1 MFQTLRARV
10 ALILVAVLAS
20 SFFLYRN
27 YMRPAEAGGPPSR
40 QMVTLGL
47 DLQGGSHYALELDQ
61 TGQKLTPAQRDDAIE
76 RALTVV
82 RMRVDEMGVAEP
94 LVQKSGKERIIV
106 ELAGL
111 KEGNSAK
118 EVLQKTAFLEFQI
131 VRPLTELQPG
141 LPRMDQAIAR
151 AFPAAAKGA
160 AAATPANP
168 VGGILQTA
176 PKADSAG
183 RDSAGRDSAGDST
196 AVAASTTT
204 PTGTAATGANAAPL
218 SSKLAPGPYGSLQI
232 RKTDEAQVARWLA
245 HPEVQRLLPRGS
257 EILWSIPETEESE
270 ELRTL
275 WFVENR
281 PIMTGEYLEDAQ
293 AQTDQFGRPVVA
305 FELSRAAGRR
315 FEKATGEHINRQM
328 AIVLDNRVYTAPAI
342 RGQIGS
348 RGQIEMGTSKLEDA
362 SALAL
367 VLRAGAL
374 PAPLKVV
381 EERSVGPSLGK
392 DSIQNGKTAGM
403 IGVLIVIGLMLLFY
417 KFSGMLA
424 VAALSVYVLFVLG
437 SLAALDAVL
446 TFPGIAGLILSIG
459 MAVDANVLVYE
470 RIREELDAG
479 RNVKAAV
486 SEGFRHALSAIVDSN
501 LTTLITAA
509 ILYYFG
515 TGPVRGFA
523 VTLAL
528 GIIASMFTAIFVTR
542 TLFLAYLQRRP
553 AAQSLSI

>member
-27 YMRPAEAGGPPSR
+27 YMRPGGPDGKPAG

-61 TGQKLTPAQRDDAIE
+61 TGQKLTTAQRDDALE

-82 RMRVDEMGVAEP
+82 RMRVDEMGLAEP
-94 LVQKSGKERIIV
+94 LVQKSGKDRIIV

-111 KEGNSAK
+111 KEGNNAK

-131 VRPLTELQPG
+131 VRPLTELQTA
-141 LPRMDQAIAR
+141 LPRIDQAIAR
-151 AFPAAAKGA
+151 AFPASAKGA
-160 AAATPANP
+160 GAATPANP

-183 RDSAGRDSAGDST
+183 RDSAGDST
-196 AVAASTTT
+196 AVAANTTT
-204 PTGTAATGANAAPL
+204 PAATGANATPL
-218 SSKLAPGPYGSLQI
+218 SSKLGPGPYGSLQI
-232 RKTDEAQVARWLA
+232 LKTHEAEVARWLA

-257 EILWSIPETEESE
+257 EMLWSIPETEENPE
-270 ELRTL
+270 ARTL

-281 PIMTGEYLEDAQ
+281 PIMTGEHLQDAQ
-293 AQTDQFGRPVVA
+293 AQSDQFGRPVVA
-305 FELSRAAGRR
+305 FELTRRAGRD
-315 FEKATGEHINRQM
+315 FEKATGQHINEQM

-342 RGQIGS
+342 RSQIGA

-362 SALAL
+362 SDLAL

-381 EERSVGPSLGK
+381 EERSVGPSLGR
-392 DSIQNGKTAGM
+392 DSIQNGKTAGI
-403 IGVLIVIGLMLLFY
+403 IGVIIVIGLMLLFY
-417 KFSGMLA
+417 KFSGLLA

-509 ILYYFG
+509 ILYYVG

>member
-1 MFQTLRARV
+1 M
-10 ALILVAVLAS
+10 ALILFAILAS
-20 SFFLYRN
+20 SFALYRN
-27 YMRPAEAGGPPSR
+27 YMRDGADGKPAR

-61 TGQKLTPAQRDDAIE
+61 TGQKLTQAQRDDAIE

-94 LVQKSGKERIIV
+94 LVQKSGKDRIIV

-141 LPRMDQAIAR
+141 LPRIDQAIAR
-151 AFPAAAKGA
+151 AFPAAGKGA
-160 AAATPANP
+160 ASASPANP

-183 RDSAGRDSAGDST
+183 RDSAGRDSAGRDSAGDST
-196 AVAASTTT
+196 AVAANTTT
-204 PTGTAATGANAAPL
+204 PTSTAATGANAALL

-232 RKTDEAQVARWLA
+232 RKTDEAEVARWLA

-257 EILWSIPETEESE
+257 ELLWSIPETEESP

-281 PIMTGEYLEDAQ
+281 PIMTGEHLEDAQ
-293 AQTDQFGRPVVA
+293 AQSDQFGRPVVA

-315 FEKATGEHINRQM
+315 FEKATGEHINEQM

-381 EERSVGPSLGK
+381 EERSIGPSLGA
-392 DSIQNGKTAGM
+392 DSIQNGKTAGLV
-403 IGVLIVIGLMLLFY
+403 GVLIVVGLMILFY

-424 VAALSVYVLFVLG
+424 VAALAVYVLFVLG

-509 ILYYFG
+509 ILYYVG

-542 TLFLAYLQRRP
+542 TFFLAYLQRRP

>member
-20 SFFLYRN
+20 CFALYRN
-27 YMRPAEAGGPPSR
+27 YMRDGADGKPAR

-61 TGQKLTPAQRDDAIE
+61 TGQKLTQAQRDDAIE

-82 RMRVDEMGVAEP
+82 RMRVDEMGVSEP
-94 LVQKSGKERIIV
+94 LVQKSGRDRIIV

-131 VRPLTELQPG
+131 VRPLTELQSG
-141 LPRMDQAIAR
+141 MPRMDQAIAR
-151 AFPAAAKGA
+151 AFPASGKGA
-160 AAATPANP
+160 ASATTPANP

-183 RDSAGRDSAGDST
+183 RDSAARDSAGDST
-196 AVAASTTT
+196 AVAANTTT
-204 PTGTAATGANAAPL
+204 PAGTAAANAAPL

-232 RKTDEAQVARWLA
+232 RKTDEAEVARWLA

-257 EILWSIPETEESE
+257 ELLWSIPETEERP

-275 WFVENR
+275 WFVESR

-328 AIVLDNRVYTAPAI
+328 AIVLDNRVYTAPSI
-342 RGQIGS
+342 RSQIGA

-381 EERSVGPSLGK
+381 EERSVGPSLGA
-392 DSIQNGKTAGM
+392 DSIQNGKTAGI
-403 IGVLIVIGLMLLFY
+403 IGVLVVVGLMLLFY
-417 KFSGMLA
+417 KFSGLLA

>member
-10 ALILVAVLAS
+10 ALILFAILAS

-27 YMRPAEAGGPPSR
+27 YMREGPDGKIAK

-61 TGQKLTPAQRDDAIE
+61 TGQKLTQAQRDDAIE

-94 LVQKSGKERIIV
+94 LVQKSGKDRIIV

-141 LPRMDQAIAR
+141 LPRIDQAIAR
-151 AFPAAAKGA
+151 AFPASAKGA

-176 PKADSAG
+176 PKADSAA
-183 RDSAGRDSAGDST
+183 RDSARDST
-196 AVAASTTT
+196 AVAANANTPATT
-204 PTGTAATGANAAPL
+204 PATAAANAAPL
-218 SSKLAPGPYGSLQI
+218 SSKLEPGPYGSLRI
-232 RKTDEAQVARWLA
+232 RKTDEAEVARWLA
-245 HPEVQRLLPRGS
+245 HPDVRRLLPRGS
-257 EILWSIPETEESE
+257 EMLWSIEETEESPDF
-270 ELRTL
+270 RTL

-293 AQTDQFGRPVVA
+293 AQSDQFGRPVVA

-315 FEKATGEHINRQM
+315 FEKATGEHINEQM

-342 RGQIGS
+342 RSQIGS

-381 EERSVGPSLGK
+381 EERSIGPSLGA
-392 DSIQNGKTAGM
+392 DSIQNGKVAG
-403 IGVLIVIGLMLLFY
+403 IVGVLIVIGLMLLFY
-417 KFSGMLA
+417 KFSGLLA
-424 VAALSVYVLFVLG
+424 VAALAVYVLFVLG

-509 ILYYFG
+509 VLYYFG

>member
-10 ALILVAVLAS
+10 ALILFAMLAS

-27 YMRPAEAGGPPSR
+27 YMRPAEAGGPPGR

-94 LVQKSGKERIIV
+94 LVQKSGKDRIIV

-131 VRPLTELQPG
+131 VRPLTELQSG
-141 LPRMDQAIAR
+141 LPRIDQAIAR
-151 AFPAAAKGA
+151 AFPASAKGA
-160 AAATPANP
+160 AATTPANP

-196 AVAASTTT
+196 AVAANTTT
-204 PTGTAATGANAAPL
+204 PAATGANAAPL
-218 SSKLAPGPYGSLQI
+218 SSKLAPGPYGSLVI
-232 RKTDEAQVARWLA
+232 RKADEPEVARWLA
-245 HPEVQRLLPRGS
+245 HPDVQRLLPRGS
-257 EILWSIPETEESE
+257 ELLWSVPETEENPE
-270 ELRTL
+270 YRTL

-293 AQTDQFGRPVVA
+293 AQSDQFGRPVVA

-315 FEKATGEHINRQM
+315 FEKATGEHINEQM

-342 RGQIGS
+342 RSQIGS

-381 EERSVGPSLGK
+381 EERSVGPSLGA

-403 IGVLIVIGLMLLFY
+403 IGVLIVVGLMLLFY
-417 KFSGMLA
+417 KFSGVLA
-424 VAALSVYVLFVLG
+424 VTALTVYVLFVLG

>member
-10 ALILVAVLAS
+10 ALILLAIAAS

-27 YMRPAEAGGPPSR
+27 YMRGPDGKPAG

-61 TGQKLTPAQRDDAIE
+61 TGQKLTPAQRDDALE

-82 RMRVDEMGVAEP
+82 RMRVDEMGLAEP
-94 LVQKSGKERIIV
+94 LVQKSGKDRIIV

-111 KEGNSAK
+111 KEGNNAK

-131 VRPLTELQPG
+131 VRPMADLQSA

-151 AFPAAAKGA
+151 AFPAAARGA
-160 AAATPANP
+160 ASATPANP

-176 PKADSAG
+176 PRADSAG
-183 RDSAGRDSAGDST
+183 RDSTGRDSTGDST
-196 AVAASTTT
+196 AVAANTTT
-204 PTGTAATGANAAPL
+204 PAATGANAAPL
-218 SSKLAPGPYGSLQI
+218 SSRIGPGPNGSLAI
-232 RKTDEAQVARWLA
+232 RKTDEAEVARWLA
-245 HPEVQRLLPRGS
+245 HPEVQRVLPRGS
-257 EILWSIPETEESE
+257 ELLWSIPETEENAE
-270 ELRTL
+270 YRTF

-281 PIMTGEYLEDAQ
+281 PIMTGEHLEDAQ
-293 AQTDQFGRPVVA
+293 AQSDQFGRPVVA
-305 FELSRAAGRR
+305 FELSRRAGRT
-315 FEKATGEHINRQM
+315 FEKETGKHINEQM
-328 AIVLDNRVYTAPAI
+328 AIVLDNRVYTAPSI
-342 RGQIGS
+342 RSQIGA

-362 SALAL
+362 SELAL

-381 EERSVGPSLGK
+381 EERSVGPTLGA
-392 DSIQNGKTAGM
+392 DSIQNGKTAGL
-403 IGVLIVIGLMLLFY
+403 IGVVIVVGLMLLFY
-417 KFSGMLA
+417 KFSGLLA
-424 VAALSVYVLFVLG
+424 VTALAVYVLFVLG

>member
-1 MFQTLRARV
+1 M
-10 ALILVAVLAS
+10 ALILLAIAAS

-27 YMRPAEAGGPPSR
+27 YMRVDEAGKPIG

-61 TGQKLTPAQRDDAIE
+61 TGTKMTQAQRDDAIE

-94 LVQKSGKERIIV
+94 LVQKSGKDRIIV

-111 KEGNSAK
+111 KEGNRAK

-141 LPRMDQAIAR
+141 LPRIDQAIAR
-151 AFPAAAKGA
+151 AFPAAGKGA

-196 AVAASTTT
+196 AVAANTTT
-204 PTGTAATGANAAPL
+204 PATPAATGANAAPL

-232 RKTDEAQVARWLA
+232 RKTDEAEVARWLA

-257 EILWSIPETEESE
+257 ELLWSIPETEESK

-293 AQTDQFGRPVVA
+293 AQSDQFGRPVVA

-315 FEKATGEHINRQM
+315 FEKATGDHINEQM

-381 EERSVGPSLGK
+381 EERSIGPSLGA
-392 DSIQNGKTAGM
+392 DSIQNGKTAG
-403 IGVLIVIGLMLLFY
+403 IVGVLIVVGLMILFY

-424 VAALSVYVLFVLG
+424 VAALAVYVLFVLG

-509 ILYYFG
+509 ILYYVG

-542 TLFLAYLQRRP
+542 TFFLAYLQRRP

>member
-10 ALILVAVLAS
+10 ALILLAIAAS

-27 YMRPAEAGGPPSR
+27 YMRVDEAGKPIG

-61 TGQKLTPAQRDDAIE
+61 TGTKMTQAQRDDAIE

-94 LVQKSGKERIIV
+94 LVQKSGKDRIIV

-111 KEGNSAK
+111 KEGNRAK

-141 LPRMDQAIAR
+141 LPRIDQAIAR
-151 AFPAAAKGA
+151 AFPAAGKGA

-196 AVAASTTT
+196 AVAANTTT
-204 PTGTAATGANAAPL
+204 PTTPAATGANAAPL

-232 RKTDEAQVARWLA
+232 RKTDEAEVARWLA

-257 EILWSIPETEESE
+257 ELLWSIDETEESK

-293 AQTDQFGRPVVA
+293 AQSDQFGRPVVA

-315 FEKATGEHINRQM
+315 FEKATGEHINEQM

-381 EERSVGPSLGK
+381 EERSIGPSLGA
-392 DSIQNGKTAGM
+392 DSIQNGKTAG
-403 IGVLIVIGLMLLFY
+403 IVGVLIVVGLMILFY

-424 VAALSVYVLFVLG
+424 VAALAVYVLFVLG

-509 ILYYFG
+509 ILYYVG

-542 TLFLAYLQRRP
+542 TFFLAYLQRRP